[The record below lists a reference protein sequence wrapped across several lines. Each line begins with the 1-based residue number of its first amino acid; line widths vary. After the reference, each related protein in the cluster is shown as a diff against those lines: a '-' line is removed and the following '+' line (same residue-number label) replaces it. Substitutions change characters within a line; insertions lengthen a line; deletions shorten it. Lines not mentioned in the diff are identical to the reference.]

1 MALGVSYE
9 QRIFCPIPQK
19 SSVFFSFENQPPLLH
34 LTVYNYPEQP
44 IGNCAV
50 CNIWEILRQIPVQAA
65 LM

>member
-9 QRIFCPIPQK
+9 QWIFSSIPQK
-19 SSVFFSFENQPPLLH
+19 GFFFFFENQPSLLH

-50 CNIWEILRQIPVQAA
+50 CNIWETLRQIPVQAA